1 MHMLRNISRSKG
13 HQKMTFG
20 PLIEYNK
27 RNIFCKN
34 HGLGRLVF
42 FFFKKKKKLFVRWKQ
57 VVCSLL
63 SKYFDSPQL
72 AYNKNKLY
80 KTLNY
85 WSRDML
91 NLNFSEKGL
100 GLISTLHFVYNVSR
114 KMFLML
120 YSTNWSNFIVWMPLL
135 LEIMDNICVVIICE
149 PGCDVIKFQINLIFL
164 IKLFCCMTKNSR
176 QKLKHLENEKSF
188 WSEIKSI
195 FHHF

>member
-1 MHMLRNISRSKG
+1 M
-13 HQKMTFG
+13 
-20 PLIEYNK
+20 
-27 RNIFCKN
+27 
-34 HGLGRLVF
+34 
-42 FFFKKKKKLFVRWKQ
+42 LFVRWKQ

-80 KTLNY
+80 KTLKY

-100 GLISTLHFVYNVSR
+100 GLISTLHFVYNVST

-120 YSTNWSNFIVWMPLL
+120 YSTNWSNFIVWMPLF
-135 LEIMDNICVVIICE
+135 LEIMDNICVVIICQ

-176 QKLKHLENEKSF
+176 LKLKHLQNEKSF
-188 WSEIKSI
+188 WSEIKTI

>member
-20 PLIEYNK
+20 PLTEYNK

-100 GLISTLHFVYNVSR
+100 GLISTLHFVYNVST

-120 YSTNWSNFIVWMPLL
+120 YSTNWSNFIVWMPLF
-135 LEIMDNICVVIICE
+135 LEIMDNICVVIICQ
-149 PGCDVIKFQINLIFL
+149 PGCDVIKFQINIIFL

-176 QKLKHLENEKSF
+176 QKLKHHENEKSF

-195 FHHF
+195 SHHF

>member
-1 MHMLRNISRSKG
+1 MHMLRNTSRSKG

-42 FFFKKKKKLFVRWKQ
+42 FFFKKKEKLFVRWKQ

-120 YSTNWSNFIVWMPLL
+120 YSTNWSNFIVWMSLL
-135 LEIMDNICVVIICE
+135 LEIMDNICVVIICQ
-149 PGCDVIKFQINLIFL
+149 PACDVIKFQINLIFL